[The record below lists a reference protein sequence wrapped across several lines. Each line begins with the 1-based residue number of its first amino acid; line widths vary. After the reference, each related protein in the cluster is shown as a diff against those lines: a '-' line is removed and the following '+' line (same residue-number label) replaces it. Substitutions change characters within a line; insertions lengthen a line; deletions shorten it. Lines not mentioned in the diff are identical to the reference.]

1 MTYLTLINPPDRST
15 DIANAMV
22 LTVAETLDQAYA
34 DIIDYRDS
42 GGVHS
47 VLWQALIL
55 DDLMIPVSR
64 LMAGEGPDITRALA
78 RAWGRPTSDLRVH
91 VFVGASSTDDDGE
104 MTSLES
110 ITAAELIGEGDDLPQ
125 DDEVTEAVDNSVD
138 NSVDDPVDNSEEE
151 EIQGVTV
158 EETEEQP

>member
-22 LTVAETLDQAYA
+22 LTVADTLDQAYA
-34 DIIDYRDS
+34 DIIDYRDG

-55 DDLMIPVSR
+55 DDLMTPISR

-78 RAWGRPTSDLRVH
+78 QAWGVRSSDLRVH
-91 VFVGASSTDDDGE
+91 VFVAPSSIGDDGE
-104 MTSLES
+104 VTSLES
-110 ITAAELIGEGDDLPQ
+110 ITAAELISEGDDLPQ
-125 DDEVTEAVDNSVD
+125 DDEGTDPVD
-138 NSVDDPVDNSEEE
+138 NSVDDPLDNSEEE

>member
-22 LTVAETLDQAYA
+22 LTVADTLDQAYA
-34 DIIDYRDS
+34 DIIDYRDG

-55 DDLMIPVSR
+55 DDLMTPISR

-78 RAWGRPTSDLRVH
+78 QAWGVRSSDLRVH
-91 VFVGASSTDDDGE
+91 VFVAPSSIGDDGE
-104 MTSLES
+104 VTSLES

-125 DDEVTEAVDNSVD
+125 VDNEEEDGDVIPDEVIE
-138 NSVDDPVDNSEEE
+138 PVEEN
-151 EIQGVTV
+151 VPATV

>member
-34 DIIDYRDS
+34 DIIDYRDN
-42 GGVHS
+42 GGVPS

-55 DDLMIPVSR
+55 DDLMMPVSR

-78 RAWGRPTSDLRVH
+78 QAWGVRSSDLRVH
-91 VFVGASSTDDDGE
+91 VFVAPSSIGDDGE
-104 MTSLES
+104 VTSLES

-125 DDEVTEAVDNSVD
+125 DDEEIEVVE
-138 NSVDDPVDNSEEE
+138 PVEEN
-151 EIQGVTV
+151 VPATV
-158 EETEEQP
+158 EETEEQS

>member
-22 LTVAETLDQAYA
+22 LTVADTLDQAYA
-34 DIIDYRDS
+34 DIIDYRDG

-55 DDLMIPVSR
+55 DDLMTPISR

-78 RAWGRPTSDLRVH
+78 QAWGVRSSDLRVH
-91 VFVGASSTDDDGE
+91 VFVAPSSIGDDGE
-104 MTSLES
+104 VTSLES
-110 ITAAELIGEGDDLPQ
+110 ITAAELISEGDDLPQ
-125 DDEVTEAVDNSVD
+125 DDEGTDPVD

-151 EIQGVTV
+151 ENPGVTV

>member
-34 DIIDYRDS
+34 DIIDYRDN

-55 DDLMIPVSR
+55 DDLMTPVSR

-78 RAWGRPTSDLRVH
+78 LAWGVRSSDLRVH
-91 VFVGASSTDDDGE
+91 VFVGASSVDDDGHL
-104 MTSLES
+104 TSLES

-125 DDEVTEAVDNSVD
+125 DDEEIEVVEPNEENV
-138 NSVDDPVDNSEEE
+138 SEP
-151 EIQGVTV
+151 V
-158 EETEEQP
+158 EETEEQS